1 MKNKNFRVLFFIYYI
16 GVINVYQIYRVES
29 SDTLEQIARKFGT
42 TIDRLR
48 EINGMGEIYP
58 GGYILVP
65 SSSNNTSSDIYEYYT
80 VKQGDNIYAIARQY
94 GVDYDTL
101 LRLNGL
107 KSDDYIYPNQQIMIP
122 KSGSNVYVTKEID
135 TIQSLYNNYGSNW
148 NEFLSKNKNIYVLP
162 DQMIR

>member
-1 MKNKNFRVLFFIYYI
+1 M
-16 GVINVYQIYRVES
+16 YQIYRVES

-42 TIDRLR
+42 TVERLR
-48 EINGMGEIYP
+48 EINGMGEIYS

-65 SSSNNTSSDIYEYYT
+65 SGLTNSGSELYEYYT
-80 VKQGDNIYAIARQY
+80 VKKGDNIYSIARQY
-94 GVDYDTL
+94 GVDYDTV

-107 KSDDYIYPNQQIMIP
+107 NPDDYIYPNQQIMIP
-122 KSGSNVYVTKEID
+122 KSNSGVYITKETD
-135 TIQSLYNNYGSNW
+135 TIQSLYDKYGSNW